1 MDVLGVPL
9 EMLAKPEGQIILGI
23 VVIVSLV
30 LFVKDELKKQN
41 LACEKR
47 SQEERNEYK
56 LQLELQKN
64 EHTKE
69 ITALRLELKECTDRM
84 FKLTQE
90 LYLLKG
96 QQHLEATL

>member
-1 MDVLGVPL
+1 
-9 EMLAKPEGQIILGI
+9 
-23 VVIVSLV
+23 

-47 SQEERNEYK
+47 SQDERSEYK
-56 LQLELQKN
+56 QQLQSQKD

-84 FKLTQE
+84 LKLTEE

-96 QQHLEATL
+96 QQHESRP